1 MDNRDEFSI
10 YINHGGKFNRTSL
23 GMEYDGFGFKILH
36 DLDVDR
42 FGYLELED
50 EVQNLGYTSWGPF
63 YYKVPGVEGSD
74 SMRLVHNDDGVMEMI
89 GYVQKGE
96 KTHEDEHIVMIPMG
110 KDSTEGKGFSDSGED
125 EDYVP
130 VDESSSNDGLSDH
143 ELASDDEERIVARR
157 NFKEYKRAAPSE
169 EDKPKGRPK
178 KNTQSSS
185 GVPVVE
191 PNNSSIQRGTKLPV
205 RRNVNH
211 RHSSMVQKE
220 RAMMSSHRKIHSIP
234 SKDSTSIGAS
244 TIFLLMYP
252 QEIQDQLVQA
262 QVKGGQLPQA

>member
-1 MDNRDEFSI
+1 
-10 YINHGGKFNRTSL
+10 
-23 GMEYDGFGFKILH
+23 MEYDGFGFKILH

-42 FGYLELED
+42 FGYLDLED

-63 YYKVPGVEGSD
+63 YYKVPGVEGPD

-96 KTHEDEHIVMIPMG
+96 KVIDVYVDNCLEEENEGDHNYSEIQTHEDEHIVMIPMG

-130 VDESSSNDGLSDH
+130 VDESSSDDGLSDH

-169 EDKPKGRPK
+169 EDKPRGRPK

-211 RHSSMVQKE
+211 RHSSTVQKE
-220 RAMMSSHRKIHSIP
+220 RAMISAHVP
-234 SKDSTSIGAS
+234 SGDSRSIGAS
-244 TIFLLMYP
+244 SSERRTVATGLRDDNVCT
-252 QEIQDQLVQA
+252 QESALDN
-262 QVKGGQLPQA
+262 